1 MTLSCECSTAT
12 IVLSNVNA
20 VQLHNVIYDNNQNK
34 TNRSLPFLSVYLY
47 VYIYILFI
55 FQIAIL

>member
-1 MTLSCECSTAT
+1 MTLSCECGTAT

-34 TNRSLPFLSVYLY
+34 TNRSLSFLSVYLY
-47 VYIYILFI
+47 VYILFI